1 NQLKQKP
8 QPKMDNDKKCIA
20 EKHLTIYNDAP
31 KKAPSGTHQPTK
43 PTKAQPAQ
51 SPTTKRSEKIQ
62 NKKYI
67 GTLLS
72 SQTSSAESRKP
83 QISKSFNFHVRVTY
97 LSSQEFILSTR
108 C

>member
-1 NQLKQKP
+1 
-8 QPKMDNDKKCIA
+8 MDNDKKCIA

-43 PTKAQPAQ
+43 PKKPSWHNHQP
-51 SPTTKRSEKIQ
+51 PKEVKKIQ

-72 SQTSSAESRKP
+72 SQTS
-83 QISKSFNFHVRVTY
+83 
-97 LSSQEFILSTR
+97 
-108 C
+108 